1 MQANLGRGVHST
13 PSASWS
19 LKPQFHPKGS
29 VCPHLPSPL
38 RGPQHGQLGGC
49 YLMPSAAPNRPKPDA
64 GHLGHPGR
72 SAPIPLGTGTR
83 SRPPPDC
90 RSGRRAAHPARVPGS
105 HTAPGPHR
113 FPAELAQA
121 AVKPSAVH
129 PAPEPPPGAPGPLR
143 TPAGAA
149 VGRGPAAP
157 SPLPSA
163 AAPRSRRRRRR
174 CPNIWRP
181 RPTPGAAA
189 NGPGGA
195 AVAPPP
201 GPAGRVSATPPARS
215 ARAPWRAG
223 SGRDSPAPRAVELT
237 LTRCVTRNERLPH
250 VASVSPLVPDGPP
263 AAPSCGQSEP
273 DP

>member
-1 MQANLGRGVHST
+1 MQANLGRGVRGS

-19 LKPQFHPKGS
+19 LKPQFIPKEAS
-29 VCPHLPSPL
+29 VPIPPRPL
-38 RGPQHGQLGGC
+38 RRPQHGQLGRC

-83 SRPPPDC
+83 NGPPPAVVRAD
-90 RSGRRAAHPARVPGS
+90 GAAHPARVPKS
-105 HTAPGPHR
+105 HTASEPHQ
-113 FPAELAQA
+113 FPAELAQE

-129 PAPEPPPGAPGPLR
+129 PAPGPPPGLPGPLR

-149 VGRGPAAP
+149 GWGARGPAAP

-163 AAPRSRRRRRR
+163 AAPRSRRRRRRRR

-189 NGPGGA
+189 NGPGRG
-195 AVAPPP
+195 
-201 GPAGRVSATPPARS
+201 
-215 ARAPWRAG
+215 WRG
-223 SGRDSPAPRAVELT
+223 PAPRAG
-237 LTRCVTRNERLPH
+237 RAGERHAHCPLGSSSVGGGAAGSRRVRPGLP
-250 VASVSPLVPDGPP
+250 D
-263 AAPSCGQSEP
+263 APGG
-273 DP
+273 